1 MQRIFDVPL
10 KAGTRLSCLKY
21 DIALYCQTIEE
32 VLTVVAPEYL
42 KSYTKQI
49 RTLSKKTASYRP
61 TEFPDCTRTYI
72 FDCRLRTLFA
82 MLDVTKLTT
91 SVMYSY
97 GQEAFEPS
105 DYVFGDA
112 PPPCGIIDEGESL
125 ELFVKDFQFIPNDF
139 FAFNHLAFFYQ
150 DRFISMTHLSTY
162 QTAILLDRY
171 KRQNLVDFKRLAERE
186 VQQYRDRLPK
196 RPNRK

>member
-1 MQRIFDVPL
+1 MSNHR
-10 KAGTRLSCLKY
+10 R
-21 DIALYCQTIEE
+21 
-32 VLTVVAPEYL
+32 VLPVVAPEYL

-162 QTAILLDRY
+162 QTAILFGSLQ
-171 KRQNLVDFKRLAERE
+171 KTEFSRLLKGWLNGRFNNIVIGFRSDQIGNDCFATFFMVSSAFFFHFVTRINA
-186 VQQYRDRLPK
+186 Q
-196 RPNRK
+196 

>member
-1 MQRIFDVPL
+1 
-10 KAGTRLSCLKY
+10 
-21 DIALYCQTIEE
+21 
-32 VLTVVAPEYL
+32 
-42 KSYTKQI
+42 
-49 RTLSKKTASYRP
+49 
-61 TEFPDCTRTYI
+61 
-72 FDCRLRTLFA
+72 